1 LQQENPD
8 IVGWLSIPYSPVN
21 YPVVQTTD
29 NYTYLNKSFSGEK
42 SSTGTAFMDSG
53 NNVNPLD
60 QNTIIY
66 AHNMGSSRQDMFGSL
81 LKYKDR
87 EYYDNRPYIQFD
99 TVYQQ
104 HGWWR
109 IFAVI
114 DHNIKSGDFNY
125 LKLNFADQENLP
137 RGSRRQRS
145 YPV

>member
-1 LQQENPD
+1 
-8 IVGWLSIPYSPVN
+8 
-21 YPVVQTTD
+21 
-29 NYTYLNKSFSGEK
+29 
-42 SSTGTAFMDSG
+42 
-53 NNVNPLD
+53 
-60 QNTIIY
+60 
-66 AHNMGSSRQDMFGSL
+66 MFGSL